1 MIRLHLL
8 STSYIHALIPPH
20 AHMLH
25 ASYPR
30 ISSAS
35 RISRPHHPHSHH
47 PHAYIILCS
56 FLPLRGH
63 DPPRLDTVVPALL
76 LFLLTLFCYA
86 RPHHQHQHITV
97 LYSAPRLPLDTYS
110 SCMASHDASLYTFR
124 AHPLGPPPRPPT
136 SGFHSPVR
144 PSVWPDLSAVRTH
157 VYACACGS

>member
-1 MIRLHLL
+1 MMTRHDIDTI
-8 STSYIHALIPPH
+8 STPIPPYAICFMPH
-20 AHMLH
+20 TL
-25 ASYPR
+25 ASLPHPV
-30 ISSAS
+30 S
-35 RISRPHHPHSHH
+35 RTSPLPSPLH

-56 FLPLRGH
+56 FIPLRAH

-76 LFLLTLFCYA
+76 LLLTLFCYA
-86 RPHHQHQHITV
+86 RPQDQHQYITV

-157 VYACACGS
+157 VYACACGP